1 MKVLAIGDI
10 MGKLGRR
17 VVGRVLPDL
26 KKELGIDLVIANGE
40 NIAHGKGMTR
50 PTLQQVKDAGVDVF
64 TTGNHMNKKPE
75 GVEILETKEFPII
88 RPYNWSDE
96 LVSVPGDG
104 SCIVEVSGKKIL
116 IVNLIGQAFFKEKF
130 ENPFHALDR
139 VLEENKQEAVDA
151 VIVDFHAEATSEKVG
166 MGWHADGKTSLV
178 FGTHTHVPT
187 ADQRILLEGTG
198 YVTDLGMC
206 GDHNGVIGVAR
217 EAAVEQFL
225 TNLST
230 NYTLKEEGPAQFN
243 AICATINTDTGRCE
257 SIERVDRIVEIG

>member
-1 MKVLAIGDI
+1 

-17 VVGRVLPDL
+17 VVTNVLPGL
-26 KKELGIDLVIANGE
+26 KNELGIDLVIANGE
-40 NIAHGKGMTR
+40 NIAHGKGMTQA
-50 PTLQQVKDAGVDVF
+50 TLQQAQDAGVDVF
-64 TTGNHMNKKPE
+64 TSGNHMNKKPE
-75 GVEILETKEFPII
+75 GVEILESKSFPVI

-96 LVSVPGDG
+96 NIEVPGDG
-104 SCIVEVSGKKIL
+104 SMIVEVAGKKIL
-116 IVNLIGQAFFKEKF
+116 IANLIGQAFFKEKF

-139 VLEENKQEAVDA
+139 VLEERKQDACDA

-166 MGWHADGKTSLV
+166 MGWHADGKASLV

-187 ADQRILLEGTG
+187 ADERILLEGTG
-198 YVTDLGMC
+198 YVTDVGMC
-206 GDHNGVIGVAR
+206 GDYNGVIGVAR
-217 EAAVEQFL
+217 EAAVQQFL